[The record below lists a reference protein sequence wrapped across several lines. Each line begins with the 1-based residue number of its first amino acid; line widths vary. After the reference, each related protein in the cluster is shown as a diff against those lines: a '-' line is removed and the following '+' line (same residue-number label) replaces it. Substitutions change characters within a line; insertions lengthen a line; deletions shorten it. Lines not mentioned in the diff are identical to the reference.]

1 MGESFQQFIS
11 NMKAA
16 VIFINLLVVCS
27 SHVIQK
33 RSLLGGGQ
41 SHGHGHHGHH
51 QQHHRQQHQAG
62 QPFGQRAG
70 RDGDHHQDGSE
81 NEIRAAPTGYLPAAD
96 DYEYEEEDLAGY
108 NTDQA
113 GTRSDDLGGYGDED
127 LSGYE
132 DGAGA
137 EERGQAQ
144 YDEEQGQYEA
154 SGEDELPEGAGSASN
169 IDNSYAAP
177 DAGRAA
183 DDGYGAP
190 EEEAAPRDVPGDYS
204 APPENQYESRAA
216 DAGYGAPA
224 GAESESSAPR
234 GADEEYGAP
243 GQYEGGQGGFPF
255 AIVEGRQG
263 SGSEAAA
270 AADGDDGGEDTKV
283 CPGGSLDVCVSV
295 CPGITA
301 RVYGACV
308 QGCADRCRQ

>member
-1 MGESFQQFIS
+1 MGDSAQQFIS

-16 VIFINLLVVCS
+16 VIFTSLLVVCS
-27 SHVIQK
+27 SHVINK

-51 QQHHRQQHQAG
+51 QQHHREQHQAR

-70 RDGDHHQDGSE
+70 RDGDHHRDGSK

-96 DYEYEEEDLAGY
+96 DYEYEEEDL
-108 NTDQA
+108 
-113 GTRSDDLGGYGDED
+113 GGYGDDD
-127 LSGYE
+127 LSDYE

-144 YDEEQGQYEA
+144 YDDEQGQYEDDQYQYEEA

-190 EEEAAPRDVPGDYS
+190 EEEAAPSDVSGDYS
-204 APPENQYESRAA
+204 APPENQDQSRAA

-224 GAESESSAPR
+224 GAGAESDYSAPR

-263 SGSEAAA
+263 SEAEAV
-270 AADGDDGGEDTKV
+270 ADGDDGGENTK
-283 CPGGSLDVCVSV
+283 
-295 CPGITA
+295 
-301 RVYGACV
+301 
-308 QGCADRCRQ
+308 